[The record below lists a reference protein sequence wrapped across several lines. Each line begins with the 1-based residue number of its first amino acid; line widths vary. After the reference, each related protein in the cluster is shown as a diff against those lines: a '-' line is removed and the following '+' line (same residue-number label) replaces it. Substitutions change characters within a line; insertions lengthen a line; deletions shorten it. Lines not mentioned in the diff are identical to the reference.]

1 MLPTVREIALET
13 IAQNGLSKMFMKAK
27 ITTVVLLTLTLALTA
42 WAQPWFT
49 HSTGVGPAFEV
60 APAVVVPDNNGSIK
74 LSFLSNEKDV
84 IYSAILENNK
94 VIPIKGETLKIKPT
108 LNGMYTY
115 LTIQAIT
122 KDDPWDTSVATVL
135 VLSKK
140 VHFDE
145 NAPISTFVIPN
156 MVCSSQ
162 ASDVKVYT
170 VVNPVIGKES
180 FALYENATPLMEK
193 ELSPFGEYPQV
204 IEYDLKTNGMKSGE
218 YTFKSEITLVTGE
231 KIAKTST
238 LTVLTCSQPVINAKV
253 SPTVI
258 GKKSGEFKVSLNV
271 KSTSGIPIEKV
282 WVGEEEASLENS
294 EWEATF
300 DHTFYAD
307 QKSGTSLLEVPV
319 KVEDKVGNV
328 FNSEIEKK
336 VCLDLG
342 TPSFEAIKL
351 VDNKGKIH
359 DLLKKRFLSIESWK
373 LPSSYKLEVV
383 STAACDRVSPNVEIT
398 VDGKKI
404 DSNVISIDS
413 YGKHTIKVVAVDP
426 VNKLP
431 TTWEGALEVRKPML
445 DLPLSWWAVIGI
457 FTAML
462 ISLLLTF
469 Y

>member
-1 MLPTVREIALET
+1 MLPTMREIALET
-13 IAQNGLSKMFMKAK
+13 ITRNGLSKMSMKAK
-27 ITTVVLLTLTLALTA
+27 ITAVVLLTLTLTLTA

-49 HSTGVGPAFEV
+49 HSTGVGPVFEV
-60 APAVVVPDNNGSIK
+60 TPAIVVPDNNGNVK
-74 LSFLSNEKDV
+74 LSFLSDEKDV

-135 VLSKK
+135 VLSRK

-145 NAPISTFVIPN
+145 NAPISIFVIPN
-156 MVCSSQ
+156 TACSSQ

-180 FALYENATPLMEK
+180 FALYENATTLIEK
-193 ELSPFGEYPQV
+193 ELSPFDEYPQV
-204 IEYDLKTNGMKSGE
+204 MEYNLKTNGMRSGE

-231 KIAKTST
+231 KIAKSAT
-238 LTVLTCSQPVINAKV
+238 LTVLTCSQPVINAGI
-253 SPTVI
+253 SPNVI
-258 GKKSGEFKVSLNV
+258 GKKSGKFKVSLNV
-271 KSTSGIPIEKV
+271 KSTSGISIEKV
-282 WVGEEEASLENS
+282 WVGEAKASLKNG

-300 DHTFYAD
+300 DHTFYEA
-307 QKSGTSLLEVPV
+307 QKSGTSFLEVPV

-328 FNSEIEKK
+328 FNSKIEKK
-336 VCLDLG
+336 VCLDLE
-342 TPSFEAIKL
+342 TPSFKSISL
-351 VDNKGKIH
+351 VDNKGKVH
-359 DLLKKRFLSIESWK
+359 DFLKKSFLSIESWK
-373 LPSSYKLEVV
+373 IPSSYTLKVV
-383 STAACDRVSPNVEIT
+383 SIAACNRVSPNVEIM
-398 VDGKKI
+398 VDGKKN

-426 VNKLP
+426 VNKLS
-431 TTWEGALEVRKPML
+431 TTWEGTLEVSKPML